1 MKRLIVL
8 LGMALSLGNAIAQ
21 QAYNVRAP
29 FDPATVKVAEN
40 MRGEVLKFQLDDS
53 HIYPGT
59 EREILVYV
67 PQQYTGE
74 HPACLLVCMD
84 GILYDATTVMD
95 NLITSGEMPVTIG
108 VFVNP
113 GVVYDEDG
121 EVVRYNRCKEFDATD
136 ERFALFLEQEVLA
149 QVEGMQTASGK
160 TIRLSQDAN
169 DRAITGASSG
179 GIAAF
184 SAAWYRPDLFSR
196 VYTTVGTFV
205 AMRGGHEYPAI
216 VRKTEPKPLR
226 IYMQDGWYDVWNP
239 IFGEWFEYNLLME
252 SAFNF
257 AGYEVFHHWNRG
269 NHSIK
274 YGTLAFPDAMRWLW
288 KGYPAR
294 VQKGWSNNGILQD
307 ILFKDED
314 WQEIPVSMEIDSDL
328 FATAD
333 SSIVFSSQTMIYKV
347 SPAGA
352 CTHVGAMKT
361 GERLMGCGL
370 TARGTTLY
378 HKGTKVADGLSG
390 LQAVLPLDGDRYL
403 ALCNDRAKSKP
414 NVWVVRAG
422 SRALAIAP
430 DYRFCVTGEDKT
442 HHLLSTIVSQQGEML
457 YSEPFYYLHDMS
469 NGVLQPAGNMAF
481 DTKGNLYV
489 ATEMGVQ
496 VADHNG
502 RVRAILSL
510 PAGEVHS
517 LAFSGNYLYVR
528 CDEKIYVRKM
538 RAEGHLPQNGA
549 MKYKSQ
555 GQG

>member
-1 MKRLIVL
+1 MKQVFSILLVL
-8 LGMALSLGNAIAQ
+8 FIAMSSFAQ

-29 FDPATVKVAEN
+29 FDPATVKLEEG
-40 MRGEVLKFQLDDS
+40 MRGEVIKLSLSDS
-53 HIYPGT
+53 QIYPGT
-59 EREILVYV
+59 QREILVYV
-67 PQQYTGE
+67 PRQYDGSK
-74 HPACLLVCMD
+74 PACLLVCMD

-95 NLITSGEMPVTIG
+95 NLIASGEMPVTIG

-113 GVVYDEDG
+113 GVVYDEGG
-121 EVVRYNRCKEFDATD
+121 EVVRYNRCKEFDSTDDSFAT
-136 ERFALFLEQEVLA
+136 FLENEVLTK
-149 QVEGMQTASGK
+149 VEGMQTESGK
-160 TIRLSQDAN
+160 TIHLSLDAN

-184 SAAWYRPDLFSR
+184 TAAWNRPDLFSR

-205 AMRGGHEYPAI
+205 AMRGGHEYPAV

-288 KGYPAR
+288 KGYPAK
-294 VQKGWSNNGILQD
+294 VQKGWSNNGMLQD
-307 ILFKDED
+307 ILLKDED
-314 WQEIPVSMEIDSDL
+314 WQEIALPMAIDSDL

-333 SSIVFSSQTMIYKV
+333 SSIVFSSQATIHKV

-352 CTHVGAMKT
+352 CTRMSELKS
-361 GERLMGCGL
+361 GERLLGEDL
-370 TARGTTLY
+370 TVRGTTLY

-414 NVWVVRAG
+414 NVWVVSAG

-510 PAGEVHS
+510 PAGAVQS
-517 LAFSGNYLYVR
+517 LAFAGNYLYVLCGNR
-528 CDEKIYVRKM
+528 LFVRKM
-538 RAEGHLPQNGA
+538 NAEGHLPANG
-549 MKYKSQ
+549 KVTYKSQ